1 MNLLIVEDSPGYAA
15 LVHAL
20 LEEAAPGE
28 FDLVVVSRLSDAIRL
43 LLEAGSTGPE
53 CVLLDLGLPDA
64 EGLEALAQVRTAALD
79 APIVVLSGSDDDAMA
94 VRAIHEGAQD
104 YLVKGSVDGRSIA
117 RAVRHAVER
126 KGIQVRL
133 AHQALHDVLTGLPN
147 RTLFYDRLRQALS
160 RVGRT
165 QTHLAV
171 MFVDLD
177 DFKAVNDTHGHA
189 AGDRLLVEAGHRLQA
204 GLRGGDSAAR
214 LGGDEFVILCEDV
227 AGRDEARTI
236 AARVLA
242 ELPCDASV
250 GVALTGTDPQEAED
264 VVRDADA
271 AMYAVKRR
279 GGSGFEIVLA
289 TSPSARA

>member
-1 MNLLIVEDSPGYAA
+1 MNVLIVEDSPGYAA

-28 FDLVVVSRLSDAIRL
+28 FDLVVVSRLSDAVTL
-43 LLEAGSTGPE
+43 LLGGGPE

-79 APIVVLSGSDDDAMA
+79 APIVVLSGSDDDDMA

-104 YLVKGSVDGRSIA
+104 YLVKGSVDGRALA

-126 KGIQVRL
+126 KRIQAAL
-133 AHQALHDVLTGLPN
+133 AHQALHDGLTGLPN
-147 RTLFYDRLRQALS
+147 RTLFFDRLRQALS
-160 RVGRT
+160 RVERT
-165 QTHLAV
+165 NTHLAV
-171 MFVDLD
+171 LFVDLD
-177 DFKAVNDTHGHA
+177 GFKAVNDTRGHA
-189 AGDRLLVEAGHRLQA
+189 AGDELLIEAGRRLQA

-214 LGGDEFVILCEDV
+214 LGGDEFVILVEDV

-236 AARVLA
+236 AGRVLA
-242 ELPCDASV
+242 ELPCDASI
-250 GVALTGTDPQEAED
+250 GVALTGPEVQDAED

-279 GGSGFEIVLA
+279 GGRGFEIVLA

>member
-28 FDLVVVSRLSDAIRL
+28 FDLTVVSRLSDAMTL
-43 LLEAGSTGPE
+43 LLEGGPE

-79 APIVVLSGSDDDAMA
+79 APIVVLSASDDDAMA

-104 YLVKGSVDGRSIA
+104 YLVKGSIDGRALA

-126 KGIQVRL
+126 KGIQARL
-133 AHQALHDVLTGLPN
+133 AHQALHDDLTGLPN
-147 RTLFYDRLRQALS
+147 RTLFYDRLRQAMS

-165 QTHLAV
+165 QTYLAV

-177 DFKAVNDTHGHA
+177 DFKTVNDTRGHA
-189 AGDRLLVEAGHRLQA
+189 AGDALLIETGHRLQA

-227 AGRDEARTI
+227 AGRDEARAI
-236 AARVLA
+236 AGRVLA
-242 ELPCDASV
+242 DMPCGASI
-250 GVALTGTDPQEAED
+250 GVALSGPGVREPDD

-279 GGSGFEIVLA
+279 GGAGFEVVLA
-289 TSPSARA
+289 TTPSAHA